1 VLWALAA
8 SCGGSAATGKGP
20 DGGGTGGGA
29 QAVGIGGTGVTGGGL
44 AGGGLVGGGLA
55 GGGGVGG
62 GAVAGTPVP
71 LDGSPVY
78 ARLVRLT
85 NAQWMRAVRDIL
97 QLDAAADLTR
107 AFAASVPVR
116 TEFTNNEKNLFVD
129 QQAQLDFE
137 AGAEA
142 ATTLAIGSAD
152 ALARLYAGTDAAGFV
167 RTIGRRAFRRPLTA
181 EEEATYQA
189 VFALGESMYGRGFSN
204 GAGLVIRALLE
215 SPKFLYRS
223 ELVPGGAPLDG
234 YEAASKLSF
243 LLLDTTPSDSL
254 LDQAAAGDLDSA
266 DGLEAAARA
275 LLEQPAAVAV
285 ARDFHRQLYRLDRY
299 DVLDDA
305 WVAPALR
312 AEMTEASNRFFDA
325 VFTGGEGLR
334 AILTSPRYF
343 VGAGLA
349 PIYGVDPPP
358 DAVEERTAGGGRI
371 GYFMQAPFLT
381 ARTDDGGES
390 DPIRRGDAIENDV
403 LCVTWPAHT
412 IAASTLPRPAAGQTN
427 RSRVEQATN
436 ACGGC
441 HTDYIDPLGFAFE
454 GFDGLGRARAI
465 DNGATVTTAGSY
477 PFADGVQS
485 FADASELMRLLADLP
500 QAHACYAKKM
510 MTYALQ
516 RDLVEADRPEVTEL
530 GRSSAEQSVKELL
543 VALIR
548 SPAFRVRAE
557 EMP

>member
-1 VLWALAA
+1 MA
-8 SCGGSAATGKGP
+8 GP
-20 DGGGTGGGA
+20 
-29 QAVGIGGTGVTGGGL
+29 
-44 AGGGLVGGGLA
+44 
-55 GGGGVGG
+55 
-62 GAVAGTPVP
+62 PVP

-85 NAQWMRAVRDIL
+85 NGQWMRAVTDIL
-97 QLDAAADLTR
+97 QLDAPADLTR
-107 AFAASVPVR
+107 AFAAPVPVG
-116 TEFTNNEKNLFVD
+116 TDFNNNEKNLFVD
-129 QQAQLDFE
+129 LQAEMDLE

-142 ATTLAIGSAD
+142 AATLATDSAD
-152 ALARLYAGTDAAGFV
+152 ALARMYAGTDVAGFV

-189 VFALGESMYGRGFSN
+189 VFALGESLYGRGFSN

-234 YEAASKLSF
+234 YEVASKLSF
-243 LLLDTTPSDSL
+243 LLLATTPSDSL

-266 DGLEAAARA
+266 DGLETAARA

-285 ARDFHRQLYRLDRY
+285 MRDFHRQLYRLRRY

-312 AEMTEASNRFFDA
+312 AEMTEVSHRFFDA

-334 AILTSPRYF
+334 AILTSRRYF

-349 PIYGVDPPP
+349 TIYGVNPPP
-358 DAVEERTAGGGRI
+358 TAVEERALDGARI

-381 ARTDDGGES
+381 ATTNDAGES
-390 DPIRRGDAIENDV
+390 DPIRRGGAINSDV
-403 LCVTWPAHT
+403 LCVTVPAHPMPML
-412 IAASTLPRPAAGQTN
+412 ALAPLAAGQTG
-427 RSRVEQATN
+427 RARVEQTTK
-436 ACGGC
+436 ACGTC
-441 HTDYIDPLGFAFE
+441 HTDYINPLGFAFE
-454 GFDGLGRARAI
+454 GFDGLGRARAT
-465 DNGATVTTAGSY
+465 DNGAAVTTTGSY
-477 PFADGVQS
+477 PFADGVQP
-485 FADASELMRLLADLP
+485 FADASDLMRLLANLP

-516 RDLVEADRPEVTEL
+516 RDLVEADRPQVTAL
-530 GRSSAEQSVKELL
+530 ASSSAGQSVKELL

-548 SPAFRVRAE
+548 TPAFRVRGE
-557 EMP
+557 DMP